1 MSATLTRL
9 AALGA
14 TSFRQA
20 LRDKVLHVLVGFGGL
35 MVVGSLII
43 SELTVGERARIVMDL
58 GMTATSL
65 LANFVAVFVT
75 VGQVAREIERRTIV
89 VVATKPVARWEILVG
104 RFAGMGATLALMVAV
119 MTVLHALMLLA
130 VEGYRATLWHA
141 ALLTFTES
149 LLVCSIALF
158 LSSFATPLPSM
169 FLTLGFVVIG
179 HTSWGLLMLADSV
192 QSAAA
197 KTCLRVLH
205 ALLPNLSLLDV
216 RQPVTWGEPI
226 GIDVVGLGV
235 AYGLGYSMVL
245 LILGAGLFSRRDLA

>member
-1 MSATLTRL
+1 VSATLSRL

-20 LRDKVLHVLVGFGGL
+20 LRDKVLYVLLGFSSL
-35 MVVGSLII
+35 LVVGSLVI
-43 SELTVGERARIVMDL
+43 SELTVGERGRIVMDL
-58 GMTATSL
+58 GLTATSL

-104 RFAGMGATLALMVAV
+104 RFVGMGATLALMVAV
-119 MTVLHALMLLA
+119 MASLHALVLLA
-130 VEGYRATLWHA
+130 VDGYRTTLWDA
-141 ALLTFTES
+141 ALMSFTES
-149 LLVCSIALF
+149 LLVCAIALF
-158 LSSFATPLPSM
+158 LSSFATPLPSV

-179 HTSWGLLMLADSV
+179 HTSWGLLMLADSLE
-192 QSAAA
+192 SRAARA
-197 KTCLRVLH
+197 GLRALH
-205 ALLPNLSLLDV
+205 AALPNLSLLNV
-216 RQPVTWGEPI
+216 RQTVTWGDPV
-226 GIDVVGLGV
+226 GLDVVSLGM